1 MFIKENDK
9 QISFFFYEADP
20 FFDMGCGIL
29 EQEHIEL
36 VLPYKRKQQNG
47 KEKLIFST
55 ENSTVAKL
63 ADVIQD
69 LEEGSI
75 IDLLYEIFFLNEKIE
90 ENGLLKKE
98 CIWYHYDQI
107 YYDTHK
113 REIRVIVLPVIE
125 EVKNKN
131 HIDWQK
137 QFEETLDTIIRFL
150 SEEKAA
156 QIRKLLSAFWA
167 KEITQEDMLRK
178 LDQLGCNVS
187 GILSSQIAYCQD
199 TALKLIYS
207 GKNNRIEFNIG
218 DKEFLIGRDAK
229 EADGVITEEIS
240 KAVSRKHCL
249 ITKMQKK
256 YFVQDLESVNRTLVN
271 GIMIPPYEL
280 MEIED
285 NAILSV
291 ADIEFRVKIFCSI
304 KGKFDEKSDEREIFY
319 AY

>member
-1 MFIKENDK
+1 MLIKENDK

-20 FFDMGCGIL
+20 FFDMGCELL

-36 VLPYKRKQQNG
+36 MLPYKRKQQNG
-47 KEKLIFST
+47 RERLIFST
-55 ENSTVAKL
+55 ESNTLVKL
-63 ADVIQD
+63 ADTIHD
-69 LEEGSI
+69 LGEGTI

-98 CIWYHYDQI
+98 CIWYHYDQL
-107 YYDTHK
+107 YYD
-113 REIRVIVLPVIE
+113 RDRGELRVIVLPVTE
-125 EVKNKN
+125 EAKNKN
-131 HIDWQK
+131 HIDWQAH
-137 QFEETLDTIIRFL
+137 FEETLDTMIGFL
-150 SEEKAA
+150 SKKKAK
-156 QIRKLLSAFWA
+156 QIKDLFSAFWSGR
-167 KEITQEDMLRK
+167 ITQEDVLRS

-187 GILSSQIAYCQD
+187 GVLSNQLDRHQD

-207 GKNNRIEFNIG
+207 GKNNRIEFNVG

-229 EADGVITEEIS
+229 EADGVITEEVS

-280 MEIED
+280 MELED

-304 KGKFDEKSDEREIFY
+304 KGKFEEKSDEREIFY